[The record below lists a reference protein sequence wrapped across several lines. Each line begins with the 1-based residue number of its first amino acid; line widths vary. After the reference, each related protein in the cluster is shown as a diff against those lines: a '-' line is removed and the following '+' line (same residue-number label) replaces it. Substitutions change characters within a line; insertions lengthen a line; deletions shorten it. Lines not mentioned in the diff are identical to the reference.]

1 MVELIARY
9 LSFQQ
14 QVSIKDVG
22 TFSVEELPARLDFP
36 NKLLHAPE
44 HILHFNTKWSKD
56 ELFEQWAQKQ
66 LGLSQQEIKAQL
78 QNLSADFHR
87 TLSGKNELT
96 WEGIGRFSKND
107 QQLILFSNGFEAVE
121 RPPVTAEKVIR
132 KNAQHSLRVG
142 EQEKTNV
149 EMEELLQVQSRKTFN
164 LWWLFALALFFTSL
178 LVILFIAKYNIQQWN
193 RQGNNG
199 KPKLE
204 EMPVLYKNQ

>member
-44 HILHFNTKWSKD
+44 HILHFNPKWSND

-78 QNLSADFHR
+78 QNLSADFQR
-87 TLSGKNELT
+87 RLSDKNELN

-107 QQLILFSNGFEAVE
+107 QQLILFTNGFEAVK
-121 RPPVTAEKVIR
+121 RPPVVAEKVIR
-132 KNAQHSLRVG
+132 KNAQHSIRVG

-149 EMEELLQVQSRKTFN
+149 EMEELLQTQSRKTLN
-164 LWWLFALALFFTSL
+164 LWWLFALALFLTAFL
-178 LVILFIAKYNIQQWN
+178 AILFIANYETKQWN
-193 RQGNNG
+193 RQGNSE
-199 KPKLE
+199 KPTLE
-204 EMPVLYKNQ
+204 EMPVLHKIQ

>member
-9 LSFQQ
+9 LSFQK

-44 HILHFNTKWSKD
+44 HILHFNTKWSND

-66 LGLSQQEIKAQL
+66 LGLSQQKIKAQL

-87 TLSGKNELT
+87 TLSDKNELT

-107 QQLILFSNGFEAVE
+107 QQLILFTNGFESVIH
-121 RPPVTAEKVIR
+121 PPVTAEKVIR

-164 LWWLFALALFFTSL
+164 LWWLFALALFFTAL
-178 LVILFIAKYNIQQWN
+178 LVILFIAKYNTQQWN

>member
-9 LSFQQ
+9 LSFQK

-44 HILHFNTKWSKD
+44 HILHFNPKWSND

-78 QNLSADFHR
+78 QNLSADFQR
-87 TLSGKNELT
+87 TLSDKNELN

-107 QQLILFSNGFEAVE
+107 QQLILFSSGLEVVK
-121 RPPVTAEKVIR
+121 RPPVVAEKVIR
-132 KNAQHSLRVG
+132 KNAQHSIRVG

-149 EMEELLQVQSRKTFN
+149 EMEELLQKQSRKTLN
-164 LWWLFALALFFTSL
+164 LWWLLALALFLTAFL
-178 LVILFIAKYNIQQWN
+178 AILFIANYQTKQWN
-193 RQGNNG
+193 RQGNSE
-199 KPKLE
+199 KPTLE
-204 EMPVLYKNQ
+204 EMPVLHKIQ

>member
-9 LSFQQ
+9 LSFQK

-44 HILHFNTKWSKD
+44 HILHFNPKWSND

-78 QNLSADFHR
+78 QNLSADFQR
-87 TLSGKNELT
+87 TLSEKNELT

-107 QQLILFSNGFEAVE
+107 QQLILFTNGFEAVK
-121 RPPVTAEKVIR
+121 RPPVVAEKVIR
-132 KNAQHSLRVG
+132 KNAQHSIRVG

-149 EMEELLQVQSRKTFN
+149 EMEELLQTQSRKTRN
-164 LWWLFALALFFTSL
+164 LWWLFALALFLTAFL
-178 LVILFIAKYNIQQWN
+178 AILFIANYETKQWN
-193 RQGNNG
+193 RQGNSE
-199 KPKLE
+199 KPTLE
-204 EMPVLYKNQ
+204 EMPVLHKIQ

>member
-9 LSFQQ
+9 LSFQKL
-14 QVSIKDVG
+14 VSIKDVG

-44 HILHFNTKWSKD
+44 HILHFNPKWSND

-78 QNLSADFHR
+78 QNLSADFQR
-87 TLSGKNELT
+87 RLSDKNELN

-107 QQLILFSNGFEAVE
+107 QQLILFTNGFEAVK
-121 RPPVTAEKVIR
+121 RPPVVAEKVIR
-132 KNAQHSLRVG
+132 KNAQHSIRVG

-149 EMEELLQVQSRKTFN
+149 EMEELLQTQSRKTLN
-164 LWWLFALALFFTSL
+164 LWWLFALALFLTAFL
-178 LVILFIAKYNIQQWN
+178 AILFIANYETKQWN
-193 RQGNNG
+193 RQGNSE
-199 KPKLE
+199 KPTLE
-204 EMPVLYKNQ
+204 EMPVLHKIQ